1 MRAPITTPGRCTGH
15 EPGHERG
22 HDPGHGL
29 GMRLVLLGDGDS
41 PHLLKWARALAAL
54 PQVELWAA
62 SSRGFAA
69 GFDDCVPQSRRLALR
84 TSPRAAGGNAA
95 LLLQLPKLARW
106 LRQARPDWIHAHY
119 LSSHGTLAWLA
130 QSVLGVQGRLVGSA
144 WGSDI
149 LEAPERSAALRW
161 LTQRV
166 LRACTLATSDSQVMA
181 ARMRELG
188 AGEVMVFPFG
198 LEALPEPAQ
207 NKDDGLFFANRGL
220 EPIYQ
225 PERVL
230 QQFAA
235 LAGEGDRLVVA
246 NDGSLLPALQR
257 QAREMG
263 LQGRVQFVGRLS
275 ADAQAQWYGR
285 ARWYLS
291 LPRSDSVAVSVLE
304 AMAAGCVP
312 LLSDLPANR
321 ELVVDGVNGLI
332 VPAGELLARER
343 LVEILP
349 RADEVAASNRQWVQ
363 HNAMFAPCVAAFV
376 ARLEAL
382 S

>member
-1 MRAPITTPGRCTGH
+1 
-15 EPGHERG
+15 
-22 HDPGHGL
+22 
-29 GMRLVLLGDGDS
+29 MRLALWGDGDS

-54 PQVELWAA
+54 PQIELWAA

-69 GFDDCVPQSRRLALR
+69 GFDVCVPDHRRLALM
-84 TSPRAAGGNAA
+84 TNPRAGGGNAA
-95 LLLQLPKLARW
+95 LLLQLPRLARW

-130 QSVLGVQGRLVGSA
+130 QRVGGVGGRLVGSA

-149 LEAPERSAALRW
+149 LEAPERSPVMRW

-166 LRACTLATSDSQVMA
+166 LHACTLATSDSQVMA
-181 ARMRELG
+181 RRMRELG
-188 AGEVMVFPFG
+188 AGELMVFPFG
-198 LEALPEPAQ
+198 LETLPEPAQ
-207 NKDDGLFFANRGL
+207 DKDDGLFFANRGL
-220 EPIYQ
+220 ESIYQ

-230 QQFAA
+230 QQFAVLSA
-235 LAGEGDRLVVA
+235 AGDRLVVA
-246 NDGSLLPALQR
+246 NDGSLLPALQQR
-257 QAREMG
+257 VREMG
-263 LQGRVQFVGRLS
+263 LQDRVQFVGRLN
-275 ADAQAQWYGR
+275 ADAQAHWYGR

-321 ELVVDGVNGLI
+321 ELVHDGVNGLI
-332 VPAGELLARER
+332 VPAGDLLRRER
-343 LVEILP
+343 LIDILP
-349 RADEVAASNRQWVQ
+349 RADALAASNRQWVQ